1 MKRFLVLG
9 LGRFG
14 SSVARAL
21 SRLGHEVTGVDRD
34 PAVVE
39 SQSAIL
45 ARAVK
50 GDATNVEILRTLS
63 VRDFDVAVVAIGSDT
78 EASLMATLL
87 LKELGVHQVVAK
99 ASTDFHGR
107 ILGRIGADRIVFPER
122 DMGLRVAYNLA
133 SANFLDFIELSPE
146 LSIVEITPPPAMVGR
161 SLRQLDLRAKYGVNV
176 VVMRKGGTV
185 KVSPR
190 ADEVI
195 EAGDVLV
202 VIGHIDSIR
211 GLQKMQA

>member
-1 MKRFLVLG
+1 MKRFLILG

-34 PAVVE
+34 PTVVE
-39 SQSAIL
+39 NQSSIL
-45 ARAVK
+45 ARAVR
-50 GDATNVEILRTLS
+50 GDATNVDILRPLA
-63 VRDFDVAVVAIGSDT
+63 VRDYDVAVVAIGSDT

-87 LKELGVHQVVAK
+87 LKELGARQVVAK
-99 ASTDFHGR
+99 ASTEFHGR

-133 SANFLDFIELSPE
+133 STNFLDFIELSPE
-146 LSIVEITPPPAMVGR
+146 LSIVEITPPAAMVGR

-195 EAGDVLV
+195 ESGDVLV